1 MAKRLPAVHHR
12 FGIKPEP
19 LTAMAICDGVVAG
32 VLADHFLGR
41 SEAAFESAIRPYLLA
56 VAHKRG
62 FGAFL
67 EFPLEKQT
75 SGRGAHKKIDAVLV
89 YGKQA
94 LAFELKTIRKDAI
107 SFNLQEDLRKLRRF
121 PDEVAQDGNQRRA
134 TSWQLVAWTSQTFSR
149 TKSAQQGREKG
160 LALLTKEI
168 EKGDAAAQLTVSG
181 AYIDNVPRSATLGQL
196 LLSQGNVGNFHVW
209 CAAIC
214 IKPPNCCGLRHVPL

>member
-19 LTAMAICDGVVAG
+19 LTVKVICDGVVAG

-41 SEAAFESAIRPYLLA
+41 SEAAFESAIRPYVLA

-67 EFPLEKQT
+67 EFPLEKPT

-94 LAFELKTIRKDAI
+94 LAFELKTIRRNAVG
-107 SFNLQEDLRKLRRF
+107 FNLQEDLGKLRRF

-149 TKSAQQGREKG
+149 TKSVQQERDKG
-160 LALLTKEI
+160 LALLKKEI

-214 IKPPNCCGLRHVPL
+214 IKPPNC

>member
-19 LTAMAICDGVVAG
+19 LTAKAICDGVVAG

-41 SEAAFESAIRPYLLA
+41 SEAAFESAFRPYLLA

-67 EFPLEKQT
+67 EFPLERQT

-89 YGKQA
+89 YGRQA
-94 LAFELKTIRKDAI
+94 LAFELKTIRKNAVG
-107 SFNLQEDLRKLRRF
+107 FNLQEDLGKLRRF
-121 PDEVAQDGNQRRA
+121 PNEVVRNGNQRRA

-149 TKSAQQGREKG
+149 IKSAQRERDKG
-160 LALLTKEI
+160 LALLKKEI
-168 EKGDAAAQLTVSG
+168 GNGAAAAQLTVSG

-214 IKPPNCCGLRHVPL
+214 IKPQNC

>member
-1 MAKRLPAVHHR
+1 MTMKRLPSVHHR

-19 LTAMAICDGVVAG
+19 LTAKAICDGVVAG

-67 EFPLEKQT
+67 EFPLERQT

-94 LAFELKTIRKDAI
+94 LAFELKTIRKNAVG
-107 SFNLQEDLRKLRRF
+107 FNLQEDLGKLRRF
-121 PDEVAQDGNQRRA
+121 PDEVVRDGNQRRA

-149 TKSAQQGREKG
+149 IKSAQRERDKG
-160 LALLTKEI
+160 LALLKKEI
-168 EKGDAAAQLTVSG
+168 GNGAAAAQLTVSG

-214 IKPPNCCGLRHVPL
+214 IKPQSC

>member
-19 LTAMAICDGVVAG
+19 LTAKAICDGVVAG
-32 VLADHFLGR
+32 MLADHFLGR
-41 SEAAFESAIRPYLLA
+41 SEAAFESAIRPYVLA

-75 SGRGAHKKIDAVLV
+75 SGRGAYKKIDAVLV
-89 YGKQA
+89 YGKQV
-94 LAFELKTIRKDAI
+94 LAFELKTIRRNAI
-107 SFNLQEDLRKLRRF
+107 GFNLREDLRKLRRF
-121 PDEVAQDGNQRRA
+121 PDEVAQDGNKRRA
-134 TSWQLVAWTSQTFSR
+134 TSWQLVSWTSQTFPR
-149 TKSAQQGREKG
+149 AKSAHHVRDQG
-160 LALLTKEI
+160 LALLKKEI
-168 EKGDAAAQLTVSG
+168 EKGDASAQLTVSD

-214 IKPPNCCGLRHVPL
+214 IDAPSC

>member
-1 MAKRLPAVHHR
+1 MAMKRLPSVHYR

-19 LTAMAICDGVVAG
+19 LAAKAICDGVVAG
-32 VLADHFLGR
+32 MLADHFLGR
-41 SEAAFESAIRPYLLA
+41 SEAAFESAIRPYVLA

-94 LAFELKTIRKDAI
+94 LAFEFKTIRKNAI
-107 SFNLQEDLRKLRRF
+107 GFNLQEDLRKLRRF

-134 TSWQLVAWTSQTFSR
+134 TSWQLVAWTSQTFPP
-149 TKSAQQGREKG
+149 TKSAQQERDKG
-160 LALLTKEI
+160 LTLLKKEI
-168 EKGDAAAQLTVSG
+168 EKGNAASQLTVSD
-181 AYIDNVPRSATLGQL
+181 ACIDTVPRSATLGQL
-196 LLSQGNVGNFHVW
+196 LLSQGSVGDFHVW
-209 CAAIC
+209 CAATC
-214 IKPPNCCGLRHVPL
+214 IKPPNC

>member
-19 LTAMAICDGVVAG
+19 LTAKAICDGVVAG
-32 VLADHFLGR
+32 ILADHFLGR
-41 SEAAFESAIRPYLLA
+41 SEAAFESAIRPYVLA

-67 EFPLEKQT
+67 EFPLEKRT
-75 SGRGAHKKIDAVLV
+75 PGRGAHKKIDAVLV

-94 LAFELKTIRKDAI
+94 LAFELKTIRKNAI
-107 SFNLQEDLRKLRRF
+107 GFNLQENLRKLRRF
-121 PDEVAQDGNQRRA
+121 PDEVAEDGNQRRA

-149 TKSAQQGREKG
+149 KKSAQQERDNG
-160 LALLTKEI
+160 LALFKKEI
-168 EKGDAAAQLTVSG
+168 EKCDAASQMIISG
-181 AYIDNVPRSATLGQL
+181 ACIDPVPRSATLGQL
-196 LLSQGNVGNFHVW
+196 LVSQGSVGDFHVW

-214 IKPPNCCGLRHVPL
+214 IETPSC

>member
-19 LTAMAICDGVVAG
+19 LTAKAICDGVVAG
-32 VLADHFLGR
+32 MLGDHFLGR
-41 SEAAFESAIRPYLLA
+41 SEAAFESAIRPYVLA

-94 LAFELKTIRKDAI
+94 SAFELKTIRKNAVG
-107 SFNLQEDLRKLRRF
+107 FNLQEDLAKLRRF
-121 PDEVAQDGNQRRA
+121 PDEVAQEGNQRRA

-149 TKSAQQGREKG
+149 TKSAQQERDKG
-160 LALLTKEI
+160 LALLKKEI
-168 EKGDAAAQLTVSG
+168 EKGDAYAQLTVSD

-214 IKPPNCCGLRHVPL
+214 IDAPSC